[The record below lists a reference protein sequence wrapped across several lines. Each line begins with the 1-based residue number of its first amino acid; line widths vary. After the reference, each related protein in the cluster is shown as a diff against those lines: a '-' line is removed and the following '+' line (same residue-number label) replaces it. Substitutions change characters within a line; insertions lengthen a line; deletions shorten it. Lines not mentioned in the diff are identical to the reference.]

1 MLAQDLARRLLDE
14 FRLPLLDYENRAL
27 AAAELHPLSRY
38 QRIGDV
44 EYVQGNAAG
53 AERIRAAEQLQGY
66 FAGERTAFQLAVRP
80 VGSAFQ
86 RLVWDALREI
96 PYGEPRSY
104 GEIARMV
111 GRPSA
116 ARAVGLANGRNPIP
130 VIFACHRVI
139 GADGALTGYAGG
151 LQTKRALLDLE
162 RAVSQRRRGYG

>member
-1 MLAQDLARRLLDE
+1 MAFTRYRTVHSPIGVLTLAGDGEYLTNLVL
-14 FRLPLLDYENRAL
+14 ENVA
-27 AAAELHPLSRY
+27 HPPADR
-38 QRIGDV
+38 
-44 EYVQGNAAG
+44 GNWVRDAG
-53 AERIRAAEQLQGY
+53 AFTDAAEQLQGY

-96 PYGEPRSY
+96 PYGETRSY